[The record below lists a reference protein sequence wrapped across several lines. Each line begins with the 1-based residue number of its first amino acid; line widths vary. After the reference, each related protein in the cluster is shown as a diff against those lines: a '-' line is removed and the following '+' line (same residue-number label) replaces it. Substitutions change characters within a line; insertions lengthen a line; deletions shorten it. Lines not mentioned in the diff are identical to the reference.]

1 MKKHILLALFL
12 PLFITTAAYCQTEF
26 YKKGTIDVKM
36 FGGKNAGSSYFNLEG
51 KLRTEK
57 KLPYDPD
64 KKYIFN
70 LTEYVYGARAEY
82 AVNDNFAFSL
92 SIPLKYS
99 KLIKKADT
107 TIVTVNNQVSPPDT
121 STESYRKTIGEY
133 SLFQPEYFAIGAKY
147 KLYSKKIQ
155 AAWLFEARI
164 PPGFHRGIHDD
175 PDYEFLSDGAFE
187 AITGFSLNAKFQKS
201 WLETAV
207 LYNYRDEELVDQ
219 FIFHTQF
226 GVSTVPG
233 SKLLGFVNFIRSTG
247 SFEDAVEFDPKE
259 TILQKNLFNLGFMF
273 QLFFTE
279 NLYGE
284 FSYKVNLLGKN
295 AWNLGGFL
303 IGAGARL

>member
-1 MKKHILLALFL
+1 MIKNALLVIILMSL
-12 PLFITTAAYCQTEF
+12 ISTATLSQTEF

-36 FGGKNAGSSYFNLEG
+36 FGGKDAGSSFFNLEG
-51 KLRTEK
+51 KVRTEK
-57 KLPYDPD
+57 ELPYNKD

-70 LTEYVYGARAEY
+70 LTEYIYGARAEY
-82 AVNDNFAFSL
+82 AVSDNFALSL
-92 SIPLKYS
+92 SIPLNYS
-99 KLIKKADT
+99 KLIEKADT
-107 TIVTVNNQVSPPDT
+107 TVISINNQVSPPDT
-121 STESYRKTIGEY
+121 STETYRKTIGEY
-133 SLFQPEYFAIGAKY
+133 SLFQPEYFGIGARY

-155 AAWLFEARI
+155 AAWLFEGRI

-187 AITGFSLNAKFQKS
+187 ALTGFSLNVKFKKS
-201 WLETAV
+201 WLETAI
-207 LYNYRDEELVDQ
+207 LYNYRDEELSDQ

-233 SKLLGFVNFIRSTG
+233 SKLLGFVNFIQSMD
-247 SFEDAVEFDPKE
+247 SFEHAVKFDPKE
-259 TILQKNLFNLGFMF
+259 TTLQKNLFNLGFMF
-273 QLFFTE
+273 QLFFSE